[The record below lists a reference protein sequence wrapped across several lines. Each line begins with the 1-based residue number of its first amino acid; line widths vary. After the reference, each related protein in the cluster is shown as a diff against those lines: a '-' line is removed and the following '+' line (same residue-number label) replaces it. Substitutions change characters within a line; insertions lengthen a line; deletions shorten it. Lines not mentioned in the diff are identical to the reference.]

1 MAEREL
7 TLTIQGMICG
17 GCVARV
23 EDALRARPG
32 VAGAEVNLAT
42 GRAWLQLAGDRAD
55 PADLAVAVRA
65 AGYEVAT
72 AETPLEVSGMTC
84 AGCVGRV
91 EAALAAVPG
100 VLEAPVNLALG
111 RASVRHL
118 ADAVDPESLVAAV
131 AEAGYNARPA
141 EEAGRGD
148 AEAGDGEAADLGARV
163 RLAAALTLP
172 LVIIAMGR
180 HLPGAGD
187 FLLGL
192 MPERAWMLVELV
204 LVTPVLF
211 RAGSGFY
218 RQGWAELRHRAPG
231 MSSLVMIGA
240 SAAWGYSLLALL
252 VPGIFPPGTAA
263 SYFEAAG
270 VIVTLILVG
279 RYLEH
284 RARGRTSEAIRGL
297 LKLQARSAR
306 VLRGGEPV
314 EMPLAEVVAG
324 DHVMVRPGERVPVDG
339 EVLEGASR
347 VDESMISGEP
357 VPVAKRRG
365 DELVGGTVNRNGTL
379 TFRVTR
385 TGQDTVLARI
395 IRLVERAQAEKPPI
409 QRLAD
414 RIAGVFVPVVM
425 VLALATFA
433 VWLTVGPAPA
443 LSYAFVAAVS
453 VLLIACPCAMGLA
466 TPTAVMV
473 ATGKG
478 AEAGVLFRRGAA
490 LETLA
495 AADTVVLD
503 KTGTLTA
510 GEPRLT
516 DLEVPA
522 GAEGEALALI
532 AAVEARSEHPV
543 AEAIRAAAR
552 ERQLDLPGVTDFDAV
567 TGYGV
572 EGRVDGRWVH
582 VGAEHYMTW
591 LGVDVS
597 PVAGA
602 AARLTA
608 EAKTPLYAAVDGQL
622 LALLAVADP
631 PRAEAAEVV
640 RGLQALGL
648 RVAMVTGDH
657 QVTATTLGRRL
668 GIDRV
673 KAGVRPQGKAEEV
686 RRLQAA
692 GARVLFVGDGINDA
706 PALAQ
711 ADAGIAIGTGTDI
724 AIEAADVVLMRADL
738 HPLDTALRLA
748 RRTRRTVRLNFLWAY
763 GYNVALIP
771 VAAGL
776 LFPLTGWLLNPMAA
790 AGAMSLSSLFVLSNS
805 LRLRRF
811 RATFA
816 GATEPAATRRAA
828 AAGSR

>member
-1 MAEREL
+1 MADGEL
-7 TLTIQGMICG
+7 SLSI
-17 GCVARV
+17 R
-23 EDALRARPG
+23 
-32 VAGAEVNLAT
+32 
-42 GRAWLQLAGDRAD
+42 
-55 PADLAVAVRA
+55 
-65 AGYEVAT
+65 
-72 AETPLEVSGMTC
+72 GMTC
-84 AGCVGRV
+84 AGCVARV
-91 EAALAAVPG
+91 ERALGEVSGVDRAAVNLATGSAQVAWTGSAPDPAALAAAVHDAGYEAAEAETTLRVEGMSCAGCVSRVERALASVPG
-100 VLEAPVNLALG
+100 VLETSVNLALG
-111 RASVRHL
+111 SARVRHL
-118 ADAVDPESLVAAV
+118 AAAV
-131 AEAGYNARPA
+131 SAGQLAAAATEAGYPA
-141 EEAGRGD
+141 HPEASGSSGAGA
-148 AEAGDGEAADLGARV
+148 AETDQEAQDLGRRL

-180 HLPGAGD
+180 HLPVTGD
-187 FLLGL
+187 WLLAL
-192 MPERAWMLVELV
+192 LPERAWMLVELV

-211 RAGSGFY
+211 GAGSGFY

-240 SAAWGYSLLALL
+240 SAAWGYSVLALA

-284 RARGRTSEAIRGL
+284 RARGRTSEAIRRL
-297 LKLQARSAR
+297 LRLQARTAR
-306 VLRGGEPV
+306 VLRDGELQELPIEAV
-314 EMPLAEVVAG
+314 AAG
-324 DHVMVRPGERVPVDG
+324 DHVVVRPGERVPVDG

-357 VPVAKRRG
+357 VPVAKSAG

-385 TGQDTVLARI
+385 VGEDTVLARI

-433 VWLTVGPAPA
+433 AWLTVGPDPA

-516 DLEVPA
+516 DLEVPD
-522 GAEGEALALI
+522 GAENDALALI

-543 AEAIRAAAR
+543 AEAIVAAAR
-552 ERQLDLPGVTDFDAV
+552 ERGVTPPAVTDFDAV
-567 TGYGV
+567 AGYGV

-597 PVAGA
+597 AVAQS
-602 AARLTA
+602 AARLTR

-622 LALLAVADP
+622 LGLLAVADP
-631 PRAEAAEVV
+631 PRPEAAETVATLQGL
-640 RGLQALGL
+640 GLQ
-648 RVAMVTGDH
+648 VAMVTGDH
-657 QVTATTLGRRL
+657 RATAEALGRRL

-673 KAGVRPQGKAEEV
+673 LAGVLPDGKAEEV
-686 RRLQAA
+686 RRLQAE

-711 ADAGIAIGTGTDI
+711 ADAGIAIGTGTDV

-738 HPLDTALRLA
+738 HQLSAALRLA
-748 RRTRRTVRLNFLWAY
+748 RQTRRTVRLNFLWAY

-771 VAAGL
+771 VAAGVL
-776 LFPLTGWLLNPMAA
+776 YPLTGWLLNPMAA

-811 RATFA
+811 RAADAAPAPATG
-816 GATEPAATRRAA
+816 GAPA
-828 AAGSR
+828 AAGR